1 MRLNQTII
9 ILIISIF
16 IISCSATPGDAAYRG
31 GHPVQAANLYMQG
44 AKLGDSDAALKLA
57 RMISESEVSISQYG
71 SATKWLKRSCELK
84 NNAGC
89 HNLALV
95 YEYGENGENKEYTK
109 AQGYYLLAAE
119 KGYMQSQYNLGTL
132 YSNQYL
138 DDNVEGLKWILLS
151 QKFAKKCSEEPL
163 CNWVLQDP
171 PGHRAMLENRMTEK
185 QILKSHKE
193 VDEWKSK

>member
-1 MRLNQTII
+1 
-9 ILIISIF
+9 
-16 IISCSATPGDAAYRG
+16 
-31 GHPVQAANLYMQG
+31 
-44 AKLGDSDAALKLA
+44 
-57 RMISESEVSISQYG
+57 
-71 SATKWLKRSCELK
+71 
-84 NNAGC
+84 
-89 HNLALV
+89 
-95 YEYGENGENKEYTK
+95 
-109 AQGYYLLAAE
+109 
-119 KGYMQSQYNLGTL
+119 MQSQYNLGTL